1 MITYNNN
8 TGIIHKN
15 GRIVLLTR
23 KPLNL
28 DIVYDSL
35 YYEPETNNKVKVIG
49 NVTTPLTEKECA
61 KIAKFI
67 KNYEL
72 PKETHLVTP
81 EGVYAGFGINEDFTK
96 IDSAP
101 PSGGNYYLVDGV
113 WTWVLAVDSGG
124 RFLGNIPIDTTGVTA
139 VDSTPENEFQ
149 LWDFSNNK
157 WKDIRSIEQYLVAA
171 YIDINKAVSD
181 ARIRYTTDIVGQ
193 ENIYKLKLQ
202 EVDKYITASGKKSKK
217 IKETDFPL
225 TNAYALA
232 NGIDLDSAISL
243 TNKKSVEWLSKEQ
256 EIEILRINV
265 KAKLTNTET
274 ITEAKIIV
282 TKVIAELSV
291 L

>member
-1 MITYNNN
+1 
-8 TGIIHKN
+8 
-15 GRIVLLTR
+15 
-23 KPLNL
+23 
-28 DIVYDSL
+28 
-35 YYEPETNNKVKVIG
+35 
-49 NVTTPLTEKECA
+49 
-61 KIAKFI
+61 
-67 KNYEL
+67 
-72 PKETHLVTP
+72 
-81 EGVYAGFGINEDFTK
+81 
-96 IDSAP
+96 
-101 PSGGNYYLVDGV
+101 
-113 WTWVLAVDSGG
+113 VLAVDSGG

-265 KAKLTNTET
+265 KAKLTHTET